1 MKRYVFEIVVEEGND
16 EFWEDITSRG
26 VTGCDEVISE
36 VANTF
41 DLAGWEPHIKLI
53 RFEDKE

>member
-1 MKRYVFEIVVEEGND
+1 MKKYVFEVIIEEGND

-26 VTGCDEVISE
+26 VTGCDEVAEI

-41 DLAGWEPHIKLI
+41 SGEGWEPYIKLI
-53 RFEDKE
+53 RFEDK

>member
-1 MKRYVFEIVVEEGND
+1 MKRYVFELVIEEGND
-16 EFWEDITSRG
+16 EFWEDIINRG
-26 VTGCDEVISE
+26 VTGCDEVISV

-53 RFEDKE
+53 RFEDK